1 MRMSSRPGAHRKRI
15 GGLALGA
22 SIVLSGTA
30 VSRLGAGTP
39 TPSAPDRE
47 VALTPPAAMP
57 SERTPALPAELLR
70 PGATFALAQIVD
82 IALANSPL
90 TRASYGR
97 ARSAAADLGSKRGA
111 YFPQVDGAANL
122 GRAKQPQLDATG
134 HPVGNQPV
142 TAYGPAATLSYL
154 LFDFGGRG
162 GKVEEARQNLLAAD
176 WQHNATIHD
185 VAFGVQEAYF
195 DYLTAKAQLAAAR
208 KTFDQAQ
215 ASLDA
220 ANTRHDSGVATI
232 ADVLVARTAL
242 AQAEL
247 NVEGIDGQVLALRG
261 ALATAMGLPADIPLD
276 IGSLPSEVPLDRAR
290 AAVAGLIAD
299 ARLGRPDLAALRAQA
314 AKAAAH
320 VSSVRAEG
328 LPSLALRAEANR
340 TYYRAAGLDAHLDAW
355 SAGLQLSVP
364 LFYGFSKTYDVRR
377 AREDAAVARAQ
388 AESYEQL
395 VILQVWTGYYGLETA
410 TQRVRTSQA
419 LLTSAT
425 QSEQVALGRYKEGVG
440 TVLDLLSAQAALANA
455 RAQEIQAR
463 SDWFVAVARLAHDSG
478 RLMPSGDI
486 AVVTEEK
493 KEK

>member
-1 MRMSSRPGAHRKRI
+1 MRTVSRS
-15 GGLALGA
+15 GGWTRTGVLALG
-22 SIVLSGTA
+22 TA
-30 VSRLGAGTP
+30 VLAWAGAAGVWAGTP
-39 TPSAPDRE
+39 TPSAPGRE
-47 VALTPPAAMP
+47 VALTPPAP
-57 SERTPALPAELLR
+57 VQSEPTPELPAELLR
-70 PGATFALAQIVD
+70 PGATFTLAQVVD

-111 YFPQVDGAANL
+111 YFPQLDGSASL

-134 HPVGNQPV
+134 SPTGNQPV
-142 TAYGPAATLSYL
+142 TAYGAAATLSYL

-162 GKVEEARQNLLAAD
+162 GKVEEARENLLAAD
-176 WQHNATIHD
+176 WQHNAAIQD
-185 VAFGVQEAYF
+185 VAFGVQQAYF
-195 DYLTAKAQLAAAR
+195 GYLTAKSQLDAAR
-208 KTFDQAQ
+208 KTLDQAQ

-232 ADVLVARTAL
+232 ADVLQARTAL
-242 AQAEL
+242 AQALL
-247 NVEGIDGQVLALRG
+247 NVEGLDGEVLALRG

-290 AAVAGLIAD
+290 PAVDGLIAD
-299 ARLGRPDLAALRAQA
+299 ARLNRPDLAALRAQA
-314 AKAAAH
+314 EKAGAH
-320 VSSVRAEG
+320 VGTIRAEG
-328 LPSLALRAEANR
+328 LPSLSLLANANR
-340 TYYRAAGLDAHLDAW
+340 TYYKAAPLDAHLDSW
-355 SAGLQLSVP
+355 SAGVQLNVP
-364 LFYGFSKTYDVRR
+364 LFRGFSKTYDVRR
-377 AREDAAVARAQ
+377 AKEDASVARAE
-388 AESYEQL
+388 AASYEQL
-395 VILQVWTGYYGLETA
+395 VILQVWTSYYGLETA

-425 QSEQVALGRYKEGVG
+425 QSEQVALARYKEGVG
-440 TVLDLLSAQAALANA
+440 TVLDLLTAQAALANA

-478 RLMPSGDI
+478 RMMAAGEI